1 MVPCYRRRP
10 PACSAVEES
19 AGSVKGRGAGRLGME
34 QMESIGKPLLVE
46 SFLARISGMCGGEK
60 YIVADALLR

>member
-1 MVPCYRRRP
+1 M
-10 PACSAVEES
+10 
-19 AGSVKGRGAGRLGME
+19 KGRGAGRLGME